1 MTKIKAAFFDVD
13 GTLFS
18 FTSHAE
24 PESTC
29 QAVRKL
35 RAAGIMPILATG
47 RPTYQLE
54 GLDLEPFE
62 TFITLNG
69 QLCFSPT
76 GVYRNI
82 TVSSEDVQAIV
93 NRSLAGLHSTLFMER
108 ERFYTSEHTERVR
121 AVENLVG
128 IRFPTGDASW
138 ALVSDIYQFNIYQ
151 DPSCDQE
158 ILDCTS
164 SVTITRWTDLFAD
177 VFPKQGGKAAAV
189 SQTLTHLGLTPE
201 EVIAFGDGGND
212 VSMFELVGTAVAMG
226 NASDEVKAAANIVT
240 DDVDHDG
247 IYTACAQL
255 GLIDV

>member
-18 FTSHAE
+18 FKSHTE
-24 PESTC
+24 PESTR
-29 QAVRKL
+29 QAIRKL

-47 RPTYQLE
+47 RPTYQFE

-69 QLCFSPT
+69 QLCFSPA

-82 TVSSEDVQAIV
+82 TVSSEDVQTIV
-93 NRSLAGLHSTLFMER
+93 DRSLAGLHSTLFMER
-108 ERFYTSEHTERVR
+108 ERFYTSAYTDRVR
-121 AVENLVG
+121 AVEKLVG
-128 IRFPTGDASW
+128 VSFPTGNASW
-138 ALVSDIYQFNIYQ
+138 ALGSDIYQFNIYQ
-151 DPSCDQE
+151 DPSYDQE

-177 VFPKQGGKAAAV
+177 VFPKEGGKAAAV
-189 SQTLTHLGLTPE
+189 SQTLEHVGIAPE
-201 EVIAFGDGGND
+201 EAIAFGDGGND
-212 VSMFELVGTAVAMG
+212 LSMFELVGTAIAMG

-247 IYTACAQL
+247 IYNACVRL
-255 GLIDV
+255 GLIDA